1 MELSINLEYEQILQ
15 LVKGLPYSQK
25 RKLTREIEKDLKPRK
40 RKQASG
46 GESLNEL
53 QQLLLNGPLM
63 SDEQYNEFN
72 VLRKD
77 FAKWIEK

>member
-15 LVKGLPYSQK
+15 LVKRLPYNQK
-25 RKLTREIEKDLKPRK
+25 EKLTREIERDLKTKK
-40 RKQASG
+40 RKKTSG
-46 GESLNEL
+46 SESLNEL

>member
-1 MELSINLEYEQILQ
+1 MELSINLGYEQILQ

-25 RKLTREIEKDLKPRK
+25 EKLTREIERDLKTKK
-40 RKQASG
+40 RKETND
-46 GESLNEL
+46 GESLNDL
-53 QQLLLNGPLM
+53 QQLLLYGPLM
-63 SDEQYNEFN
+63 SDEQYNDFK